1 MKKYLIPYLK
11 IMRFKNYVKNVII
24 LFPIIFSGEIT
35 KIEITKF
42 IDLLIVVISFSLL
55 TSVIY
60 IINDYF
66 DQKDDSLHPI
76 KKKRP
81 LASKKLSN
89 RNVGYLSLL
98 ILIAEAVFYINFEV
112 LQQFR
117 LLFFIY
123 FLNNIFYNILLK
135 KISPIIASISISFG
149 FYLRLLI
156 GSVFSNF
163 NLSFTLSS
171 LVFLACF
178 LTSYFKKINDISI
191 SNSNIN
197 KNTNQIVFLFIS
209 MMITGI
215 YLSHFYS
222 FNLLEFEI
230 LVIFNL
236 FFFLFC
242 IYRVYNFF
250 IIKGGPNDPLDLVG
264 LNINS
269 LIFLLWFITYFQ
281 IRFGSVAM

>member
-1 MKKYLIPYLK
+1 M
-11 IMRFKNYVKNVII
+11 
-24 LFPIIFSGEIT
+24 
-35 KIEITKF
+35 
-42 IDLLIVVISFSLL
+42 
-55 TSVIY
+55 
-60 IINDYF
+60 
-66 DQKDDSLHPI
+66 
-76 KKKRP
+76 
-81 LASKKLSN
+81 
-89 RNVGYLSLL
+89 
-98 ILIAEAVFYINFEV
+98 FYINFEV

-222 FNLLEFEI
+222 FNLLEFET

-236 FFFLFC
+236 FF
-242 IYRVYNFF
+242 
-250 IIKGGPNDPLDLVG
+250 
-264 LNINS
+264 
-269 LIFLLWFITYFQ
+269 LILYL
-281 IRFGSVAM
+281 